1 MPIVTLITDF
11 GLKDGNVGVMKGVI
25 LRYAPMAHIVDLSHN
40 IAPQNISEAALI
52 LYRSAP
58 YFPGGSIHVVVVDPG
73 VGTDRRP
80 IAAQLG
86 DQYFVGP
93 DNGVITSL
101 LDHTESKG
109 FLTQFVHLNNPDYWL
124 PQVSAV
130 FHGRDIFSP
139 VAGHLAAGV
148 EINKLGTSISSPDRL
163 SFSQPVRTEYGLSG
177 EVIHIDHFG
186 NISSNIRREH
196 LGDLIPLKVKLRNTE
211 VNHWV
216 RTFGMRP
223 TGDLVALYG
232 STDNLIISV
241 VNGNAAER
249 MAIKLGDR
257 VDVFFPL

>member
-25 LRYAPMAHIVDLSHN
+25 LRYAPETQIIDLSHN
-40 IAPQNISEAALI
+40 IAPQNIPEAALV

-58 YFPGGSIHVVVVDPG
+58 YFPKGSIHVVVVDPG

-86 DQYFVGP
+86 DQYYIGP

-101 LDHTESKG
+101 LEYTESKG
-109 FLTQFVHLNNPDYWL
+109 FLTEFIHLNNPNYWL
-124 PQVSAV
+124 PQISDV
-130 FHGRDIFSP
+130 FHGRDIFAP

-148 EINKLGTSISSPDRL
+148 EIRKLGTSISSPVRL
-163 SFSQPVRTEYGLSG
+163 SFPKPVRTEYGWSG
-177 EVIHIDHFG
+177 EVIHVDHFG

-196 LGDLIPLKVKLRNTE
+196 LGDVVPLKVKLRDTDIS
-211 VNHWV
+211 HWV

-232 STDNLIISV
+232 STGNLIISV
-241 VNGNAAER
+241 VNGSAVER
-249 MAIKLGDR
+249 LAIELGDR
-257 VDVFFPL
+257 VEVIFPS